1 MICAREE
8 PFADLAIASVI
19 DWCKEI
25 IIVGDPNDETRK
37 KIFSHPYSKQMI
49 KLIWRAWDGDYGA
62 ARQMAA
68 DNATGYYILQLD
80 MDEVIGDTAYL
91 LEEYTRKNIDA
102 YDMKYRHFV
111 WNFGLEDAT
120 VPEHIG
126 LNRLFRRKAVVYGR
140 QVHEFAE
147 SAEWDKKGVITDV
160 VIWHLGYC
168 VKGPDSIMHKYHM
181 NKSKL
186 DAGEPSHL
194 NIEYLE
200 WWKNAHIFGTYPVK
214 PVNPKELPIILKTY
228 LNVKI

>member
-8 PFADLAIASVI
+8 QFIDLAIASVI

-25 IIVGDPNDETRK
+25 IIVGDPNEETRT
-37 KIFSHPYSKQMI
+37 KIFSHPYAKSKI
-49 KLIWRAWDGDYGA
+49 KLIWRDWTGDYGA
-62 ARQMAA
+62 SRQLSAEH
-68 DNATGYYILQLD
+68 ATGDFILQLD
-80 MDEVIGDTAYL
+80 CDEVLGDTAYL
-91 LEEYTRKNIDA
+91 LEEYIKKNIDA

-126 LNRLFRRKAVVYGR
+126 INRLFRRKAIVYGR

-160 VIWHLGYC
+160 VIWHLGYL
-168 VKGPDSIMHKYHM
+168 KGPLPIHEKYLM

-186 DAGEPSHL
+186 LTGEPSHL
-194 NIEYLE
+194 NMEYLE
-200 WWKNAHIFGTYPVK
+200 WWHAAHLIGKYPVK
-214 PVNPKELPIILKTY
+214 LVDSKELPIIIRQRFGL
-228 LNVKI
+228 